1 MHLLPWLPSPVGISP
16 RIRQRLMGSWSGP
29 TLIPGRCWPPR
40 SQGCPTCHWFRHHAE
55 PHGVSPLTRQ
65 LRRGLRALGMPIT
78 HHYHR
83 KIRYLAHGQNLRW
96 ATEGG

>member
-1 MHLLPWLPSPVGISP
+1 MAALPRRDLPKNSPAVDGVVEWTHLDPGALLAPTVPGLPHLPLVS
-16 RIRQRLMGSWSGP
+16 
-29 TLIPGRCWPPR
+29 PPR
-40 SQGCPTCHWFRHHAE
+40 E